1 MSDPLDQVLE
11 LVAAG
16 RLTADEAAPI
26 LDALAARDKALGAR
40 ERTLGAREQALGGS
54 AAGTSGDTASTSA
67 DRRPPQV
74 ARIEVRDSGRR
85 VVDLRIP
92 ISLGR
97 FALDRVP
104 GLSADHLSQVRDALD
119 SGAIGPILDVQD
131 ADGDGV
137 RIVLE

>member
-11 LVAAG
+11 LVASG

-26 LDALAARDKALGAR
+26 LDALAARDKVLGDR
-40 ERTLGAREQALGGS
+40 ERTLGARERA
-54 AAGTSGDTASTSA
+54 TADTSA
-67 DRRPPQV
+67 TSAETAEQRPPKV
-74 ARIEVRDSGRR
+74 ARIEVRDAGRR

-104 GLSADHLSQVRDALD
+104 GLSPDHLSQVREALA
-119 SGAIGPILDVQD
+119 SGASGPILDVQD

>member
-26 LDALAARDKALGAR
+26 LDALAARDNVLGAR
-40 ERTLGAREQALGGS
+40 ERTLGAREQAL
-54 AAGTSGDTASTSA
+54 AGTSTTAA

-74 ARIEVRDSGRR
+74 ARIEVRDAGRR

-104 GLSADHLSQVRDALD
+104 GLSADHLSQVREALA
-119 SGAIGPILDVQD
+119 SGASGPILDVQD

>member
-26 LDALAARDKALGAR
+26 LDALAARDKILGAR
-40 ERTLGAREQALGGS
+40 ERTLGAREQALGGAS
-54 AAGTSGDTASTSA
+54 ADPSSSA
-67 DRRPPQV
+67 DRRSPQV
-74 ARIEVRDSGRR
+74 ARIEVRDAGRR

-104 GLSADHLSQVRDALD
+104 GLSADHLNQVKDALA
-119 SGAIGPILDVQD
+119 SGATGPILDVQD

>member
-16 RLTADEAAPI
+16 RLSADEAAPI
-26 LDALAARDKALGAR
+26 LDALAARDKVLGAR
-40 ERTLGAREQALGGS
+40 ERILGAREQALGG
-54 AAGTSGDTASTSA
+54 ASTDASPASA

-74 ARIEVRDSGRR
+74 ARIEVRDAGRR

-104 GLSADHLSQVRDALD
+104 GLSADHLSQVRDALA
-119 SGAIGPILDVQD
+119 SGASGPILDVQD

>member
-16 RLTADEAAPI
+16 RLSADEAAPI
-26 LDALAARDKALGAR
+26 LDALAARDRALGAR
-40 ERTLGAREQALGGS
+40 ERTLGAREQALGGAS
-54 AAGTSGDTASTSA
+54 ADASPASS

-74 ARIEVRDSGRR
+74 ARIEVRDAGRR

-104 GLSADHLSQVRDALD
+104 GLSADHLSQVRDALA
-119 SGAIGPILDVQD
+119 SGASGPILDVQD

>member
-1 MSDPLDQVLE
+1 MSDPLDRVLE
-11 LVAAG
+11 LVASG
-16 RLTADEAAPI
+16 RLTTDEAAPI

-40 ERTLGAREQALGGS
+40 ERIVGAREE
-54 AAGTSGDTASTSA
+54 AAGNAATSTEAGE
-67 DRRPPQV
+67 RRTPQV
-74 ARIEVRDSGRR
+74 ARIEVRDAGRR

-104 GLSADHLSQVRDALD
+104 GLSADDVSQVREALA
-119 SGAIGPILDVQD
+119 SGASGPILDVQD